1 MNESA
6 PILTAAQMRWA
17 DQQAMKNGVSGFVLM
32 ERAGRAVE
40 DAALRHAPDS
50 GRVVIVAGPG
60 NNGGDGY
67 AAARFLSQRNVSVTV
82 VALAD
87 PATLQ
92 GEAAEH
98 ARLAG
103 EAGAKI
109 RVAAGPDDGEML
121 SGWLARAAIVVD
133 AVFGTGLT
141 RPLQGWMREAV
152 ARINASE
159 RPVLAVDIASGMD
172 ADRGVALGEAVRATW
187 TLPVA
192 ACKWGHWLND
202 GREYAGEVLMPAGIG
217 ISDVII
223 AEAQRKKKGPAR
235 SARVIGRADIGTA
248 FPVRPH
254 RAHKRI
260 FGHLWIFGG
269 SMGYTGAPR
278 LAAFGAHAC
287 GAGLVSIACP
297 DDVWQV
303 MAASS
308 LETMVH
314 PQQEAP
320 WQEADAVVA
329 GPGWGKEQQVMLSS
343 LLEAA
348 MPLLLDADALNMI
361 SDDKA
366 LQQKLTERKGV
377 SVITPHPGEAGR
389 LLGKSAGDIQTDRL
403 AAVLALAGIFRTW
416 VVLKGA
422 ETLIASPEGDVW
434 LCPFGSPRL
443 AVAGS
448 GDVLA
453 GMAGALL
460 AQGREP
466 AVAVPA
472 AVALHGLAGE
482 EDGWYLAGQLAER
495 AHHIIESQTGTLCLI
510 AG

>member
-1 MNESA
+1 MNESV
-6 PILTAAQMRWA
+6 PILTAAQMCWA
-17 DQQAMKNGVSGFVLM
+17 DHQAMKNGVSGFALM
-32 ERAGRAVE
+32 ECAGQAVA

-50 GRVVIVAGPG
+50 GRVVIIAGSG

-67 AAARFLSQRNVSVTV
+67 AAARFLAQRNVSVTV
-82 VALAD
+82 LALAN

-92 GEAAEH
+92 GEAVEH
-98 ARLAG
+98 ARLSG

-133 AVFGTGLT
+133 AVFGTGLS
-141 RPLQGWMREAV
+141 RPLKGWMAEAV
-152 ARINASE
+152 GRINASE

-172 ADRGVALGEAVRATW
+172 ADRGMVLGEAVRATW

-202 GREYAGEVLMPAGIG
+202 GREYAGEILAPASIG
-217 ISDVII
+217 ISDSMIV
-223 AEAQRKKKGPAR
+223 EAMRKEKGPTR

-248 FPVRPH
+248 FPVRPL
-254 RAHKRI
+254 RAHKKV

-269 SMGYTGAPR
+269 STGYTGAPR
-278 LAAFGAHAC
+278 LAALGAHAC
-287 GAGLVSIACP
+287 GVGLVSIACP

-303 MAASS
+303 MAAAS

-314 PQQEAP
+314 PQQQAH

-329 GPGWGKEQQVMLSS
+329 GPGWGKEQQAMLS
-343 LLEAA
+343 LLLDSA

-361 SDDKA
+361 SDDKI
-366 LQQKLTERKGV
+366 LQQKLIGRKGI

-389 LLGKSAGDIQTDRL
+389 LLGKSAGDIQADRL
-403 AAVLALAGIFRTW
+403 AAVLALASEFHTW
-416 VVLKGA
+416 TVLKGA

-453 GMAGALL
+453 GMVGALL
-460 AQGREP
+460 AQGRE
-466 AVAVPA
+466 ASVAIPA

-482 EDGWYLAGQLAER
+482 GDGWYLAGQIAER